1 MAAAAAAVEICGFHY
16 WRGESKRGMERI
28 AETSLFIF
36 FFVLVL
42 GFVGELRLEKKHVDF
57 GYIWDERVGGA
68 EFMCV

>member
-36 FFVLVL
+36 FVLVL
-42 GFVGELRLEKKHVDF
+42 GFVGELRLES
-57 GYIWDERVGGA
+57 VGFCGLY
-68 EFMCV
+68 EGL